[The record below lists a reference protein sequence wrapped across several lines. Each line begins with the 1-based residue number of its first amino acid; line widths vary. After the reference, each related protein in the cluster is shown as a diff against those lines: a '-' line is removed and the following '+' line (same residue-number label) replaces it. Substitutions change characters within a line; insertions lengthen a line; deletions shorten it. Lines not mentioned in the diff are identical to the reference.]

1 MVLASV
7 ALIAVL
13 CGHSLL
19 YPTASDSEF
28 ELIFTFGVKG
38 SRYLPVNRLD
48 TMRDTYTQ
56 DMVVDS
62 PVIVKMRLP
71 EEDMEA
77 ILSKMKEIGF
87 FQYPTAF
94 SVRPDPGGAIVVVT
108 PFSSYHFRVYSH
120 GIIVKELRWDNEI
133 MNQDPKADS
142 LRELISFIIEK
153 IQSDPAYGGLPEPR
167 AGYC

>member
-1 MVLASV
+1 
-7 ALIAVL
+7 
-13 CGHSLL
+13 
-19 YPTASDSEF
+19 
-28 ELIFTFGVKG
+28 
-38 SRYLPVNRLD
+38 VNRLD
-48 TMRDTYTQ
+48 TVRSTYTQ
-56 DMVVDS
+56 DMVVDP
-62 PVIVKMRLP
+62 PVTVKMRLP

-77 ILSKMKEIGF
+77 ICSKMMEIGF

-133 MNQDPKADS
+133 MNQGPQADS
-142 LRELISFIIEK
+142 LRELISIIIEK
-153 IQSDPAYGGLPEPR
+153 IQSNPAYGGLPKPR